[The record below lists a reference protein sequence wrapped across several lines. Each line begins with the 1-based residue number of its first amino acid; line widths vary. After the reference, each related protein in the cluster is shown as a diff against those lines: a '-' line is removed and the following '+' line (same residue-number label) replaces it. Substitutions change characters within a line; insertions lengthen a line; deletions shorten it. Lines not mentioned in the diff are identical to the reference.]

1 MLKKIIIK
9 GMSCSHCVN
18 HVRQALS
25 ELKDSQKVEVNLE
38 QKYAIVET
46 SSNDEEIKEKMPGRA
61 ISRAF
66 FIFPGRGIRYKFS
79 FAFHLL
85 QVQ

>member
-18 HVRQALS
+18 HVREALS

-46 SSNDEEIKEKMPGRA
+46 SSNDEEIKEKIEM
-61 ISRAF
+61 SN
-66 FIFPGRGIRYKFS
+66 
-79 FAFHLL
+79 LL
-85 QVQ
+85 S

>member
-18 HVRQALS
+18 HVIEALS

-46 SSNDEEIKEKMPGRA
+46 SSNDEEIKEKIEDQGYDV
-61 ISRAF
+61 IS
-66 FIFPGRGIRYKFS
+66 IENI
-79 FAFHLL
+79 
-85 QVQ
+85 